1 MQRRI
6 LNGVA
11 SVLALVGTT
20 VVLGAQEPAAPERLG
35 RCFTPVTT
43 MGVYFEVTADG
54 PTERLLRMVADAPL
68 PKVKHSQV
76 HVTATAH
83 ARVPSA
89 DQMMRD
95 AEYLPTQPSRAVPPA
110 IHGVRMRT
118 RGETPTLLTPQ
129 NVVDAGPART
139 HRHESV
145 FTVPT
150 ENADATSLDVVVV
163 SAIGSTGCRL
173 RLKHVR

>member
-1 MQRRI
+1 MHGRT

-11 SVLALVGTT
+11 SVLALLGTT
-20 VVLGAQEPAAPERLG
+20 VVLSAQEPAAPERLG

-43 MGVYFEVTADG
+43 TGVYFEVTADG
-54 PTERLLRMVADAPL
+54 PTERLLRMVADAPRQ
-68 PKVKHSQV
+68 KVTHSQV

-83 ARVPSA
+83 ARVLSA
-89 DQMMRD
+89 DQMTRE
-95 AEYLPTQPSRAVPPA
+95 AENLTLSSRAVPPA
-110 IHGVRMRT
+110 IHTVRMHS

-129 NVVDAGPART
+129 VVSDAAPART

-145 FTVPT
+145 FTVPA
-150 ENADATSLDVVVV
+150 ENADTTSLDVVVV
-163 SAIGSTGCRL
+163 SAMGPTGCRL

>member
-1 MQRRI
+1 MHRRT

-11 SVLALVGTT
+11 SVFALVGTT
-20 VVLGAQEPAAPERLG
+20 VLLSAQEPAAPERLG
-35 RCFTPVTT
+35 RCFTPITLT
-43 MGVYFEVTADG
+43 GVYFEVTADG
-54 PTERLLRMVADAPL
+54 PTERLLRMVADTPL

-83 ARVPSA
+83 ARVPTA
-89 DQMMRD
+89 DQLGRD
-95 AEYLPTQPSRAVPPA
+95 AEYMPTHSSRAVPPA
-110 IHGVRMRT
+110 IHSVRVHT

-129 NVVDAGPART
+129 VVVDAAPSRT

-150 ENADATSLDVVVV
+150 ENTDTTSVDVVVV
-163 SAIGSTGCRL
+163 SAMGSTGCRL
-173 RLKHVR
+173 RFKLVR

>member
-6 LNGVA
+6 IHGVA

-20 VVLGAQEPAAPERLG
+20 VVLSAQEPAAPERLG

-43 MGVYFEVTADG
+43 TGVYFEVTADG
-54 PTERLLRMVADAPL
+54 PTERLLRMVADAPRQ
-68 PKVKHSQV
+68 KVTHSQV
-76 HVTATAH
+76 HVTTTAH
-83 ARVPSA
+83 ARVPTA
-89 DQMMRD
+89 DQLQRD
-95 AEYLPTQPSRAVPPA
+95 AEYIPTHSSRAVPPA
-110 IHGVRMRT
+110 IHSVRMHT

-129 NVVDAGPART
+129 VVMDAAPART

-150 ENADATSLDVVVV
+150 ETADTTLLDVVVV
-163 SAIGSTGCRL
+163 SAMGSTGCRL

>member
-1 MQRRI
+1 MHRRT

-11 SVLALVGTT
+11 SVLALAGAT
-20 VVLGAQEPAAPERLG
+20 VVLSAQAPAAPERLG

-43 MGVYFEVTADG
+43 TGVYFEVTADG
-54 PTERLLRMVADAPL
+54 PTERLLRMVADTPL

-89 DQMMRD
+89 EQLMMDEFLSTRS
-95 AEYLPTQPSRAVPPA
+95 SRPVPPP
-110 IHGVRMRT
+110 IHSVRMHT

-129 NVVDAGPART
+129 VVVDAAPSRT

-150 ENADATSLDVVVV
+150 ENTDTTSVDVVVV
-163 SAIGSTGCRL
+163 SAMGSTGCRL
-173 RLKHVR
+173 RFRPVR